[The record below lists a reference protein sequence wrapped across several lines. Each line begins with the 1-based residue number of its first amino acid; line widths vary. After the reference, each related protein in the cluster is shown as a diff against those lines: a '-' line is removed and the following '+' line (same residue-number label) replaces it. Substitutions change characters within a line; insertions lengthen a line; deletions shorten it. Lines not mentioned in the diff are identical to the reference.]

1 MYARKVS
8 LCSKLESVSQFL
20 QKIEH
25 QMVLLLRK
33 QEGFLDQLILLSG
46 SGETIYNMST
56 ASGTTARRSEEHTS
70 ELQSQ
75 SNLVCRLL
83 LEKKIPFVCVY
94 LANLPR
100 ALAIVA
106 CAEVR
111 SLYDPGWQ
119 SVAVRT
125 SGDVSLAAHAAGVA
139 SDRTVDVR

>member
-56 ASGTTARRSEEHTS
+56 ASGTTARMLKNTTAQRC
-70 ELQSQ
+70 QS
-75 SNLVCRLL
+75 
-83 LEKKIPFVCVY
+83 
-94 LANLPR
+94 
-100 ALAIVA
+100 
-106 CAEVR
+106 
-111 SLYDPGWQ
+111 
-119 SVAVRT
+119 
-125 SGDVSLAAHAAGVA
+125 
-139 SDRTVDVR
+139 